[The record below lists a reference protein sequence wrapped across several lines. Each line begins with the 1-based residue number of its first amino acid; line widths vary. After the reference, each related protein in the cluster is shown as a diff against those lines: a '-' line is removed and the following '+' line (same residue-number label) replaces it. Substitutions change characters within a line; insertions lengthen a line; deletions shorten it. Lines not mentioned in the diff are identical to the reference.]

1 MNGQV
6 TIPRLIDFI
15 AADLDVLREFW
26 RIRRDKKSRI
36 NYEDVKT
43 FVGKLDILIEFWK
56 RLQILNRDE
65 NAKEK
70 SDCMKC
76 ALLKGFQSGGKPEK
90 KKRKENSCQTEDRY

>member
-56 RLQILNRDE
+56 RLQILNSDE
-65 NAKEK
+65 NAKELDETDRSGLK
-70 SDCMKC
+70 SAVFPTQNPDIP
-76 ALLKGFQSGGKPEK
+76 G
-90 KKRKENSCQTEDRY
+90 KRKNSQNFFNF